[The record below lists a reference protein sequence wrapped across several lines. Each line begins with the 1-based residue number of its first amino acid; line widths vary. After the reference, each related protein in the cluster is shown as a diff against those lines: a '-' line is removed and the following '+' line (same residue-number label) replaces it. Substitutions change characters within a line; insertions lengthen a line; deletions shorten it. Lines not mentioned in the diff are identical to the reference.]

1 MFPLLR
7 LHPFLHCAFKS
18 FLCLRIFFVSIPGSL
33 LVVRNTLL
41 STAPPSQCFASP
53 FVLHS
58 IGEFIDLPC
67 PWFYDV
73 CTLLNIVS
81 DDQSDG
87 MKYWKVWKSELLI
100 VCLWLLTRDGYV
112 WGQEQKRR
120 LASRQQLW
128 LIWQK
133 AAMIEI
139 HIQKISNQINSLCNK
154 KSRDETL
161 SKFRVS

>member
-1 MFPLLR
+1 MPLR
-7 LHPFLHCAFKS
+7 V
-18 FLCLRIFFVSIPGSL
+18 FFVFAFSL
-33 LVVRNTLL
+33 FPSLGPCWLVATLYFSPPL
-41 STAPPSQCFASP
+41 PSQCFASP

-100 VCLWLLTRDGYV
+100 VCLWLLTMDGYV

-139 HIQKISNQINSLCNK
+139 HIQKISNQIKSLCNK

-161 SKFRVS
+161 PKSRVS

>member
-1 MFPLLR
+1 MWSFFIGMNIPLKEISYTPADEVTLVFYFSSLSPQECCYKCQKYLYIYLFMFPLLR
-7 LHPFLHCAFKS
+7 LHPLLHCAFKS
-18 FLCLRIFFVSIPGSL
+18 FLCLRIFFVSVPGSL

-41 STAPPSQCFASP
+41 STALPSQCFASP

-87 MKYWKVWKSELLI
+87 MKY
-100 VCLWLLTRDGYV
+100 
-112 WGQEQKRR
+112 
-120 LASRQQLW
+120 
-128 LIWQK
+128 
-133 AAMIEI
+133 
-139 HIQKISNQINSLCNK
+139 
-154 KSRDETL
+154 
-161 SKFRVS
+161 